1 MGHVSLDM
9 ASPGLEHLNLDVPDT
24 GVIWIKTLYVSNV
37 LQSSGVGRAA
47 MDALEKMATTE
58 PFRATTLMLD
68 TISKE
73 DQARVDFAT
82 AFYGHVPKV
91 SASPW
96 YQLRSPEG
104 SKGDLRVSNVP

>member
-1 MGHVSLDM
+1 MV
-9 ASPGLEHLNLDVPDT
+9 APGLEHLNLDVPDT

-47 MDALEKMATTE
+47 MDALEDMATAE
-58 PFRATTLMLD
+58 PFCATTLMLD

-91 SASPW
+91 STSPW
-96 YQLRSPEG
+96 Y
-104 SKGDLRVSNVP
+104 